1 MININ
6 ERIITLRLER
16 NWSEYQL
23 SEQAGITQS
32 TISSWTRQNV
42 IPSITNLEKI
52 CDAFGITLSQ
62 FFMEDEAQSVC
73 LTDQQ
78 KSMFNTWNRL
88 APDQQATLLQFL
100 NTVPVSHK
108 D

>member
-6 ERIITLRLER
+6 ERIISLRLER

-23 SEQAGITQS
+23 SEHAGITQS
-32 TISSWTRQNV
+32 TISSWTRQNS

-52 CDAFGITLSQ
+52 CNAFGITLSQ

-73 LTDQQ
+73 LTKQQ
-78 KSMFNTWNRL
+78 KAMFDTWNL
-88 APDQQATLLQFL
+88 LESDQQATLLHFL
-100 NTVPVSHK
+100 NTIPVSHK

>member
-6 ERIITLRLER
+6 ERIISLRLER

-23 SEQAGITQS
+23 SEYAGITQS

-62 FFMEDEAQSVC
+62 FFMEDGAQPVC
-73 LTDQQ
+73 LTEQQ
-78 KSMFNTWNRL
+78 KTMFDTWNRL
-88 APDQQATLLQFL
+88 APDQQTTLLQFL
-100 NTVPVSHK
+100 NTIQGSHK

>member
-6 ERIITLRLER
+6 ERIISLRLER

-32 TISSWTRQNV
+32 TISSWTRQNAV
-42 IPSITNLEKI
+42 PSITNLEKI

-62 FFMEDEAQSVC
+62 FFMEDPGQSVC
-73 LTDQQ
+73 LTEQQ
-78 KSMFNTWNRL
+78 KTMLDSWNRL

-100 NTVPVSHK
+100 NTIPVPHK
-108 D
+108 N